1 MPPASMRVEAPWPNS
16 GVGEDHGRRDWRWA
30 SPRRG
35 IARGNKVPQEEFQWV
50 PWRLVNVGTRGN
62 STSNSC
68 SRTLFGY
75 KSEVLCLDLE
85 TKMRCKN
92 AGLLLHLLHCCSIAA
107 LLLLGCVFV
116 RPRTIG
122 KLSHRLEHRGS
133 SPPLSKTK
141 HSARVAAAMFVYRSC
156 RYIPCAVRGGFS
168 STISLIWKPKIC
180 GGGSNDGALNP
191 EERLHRGPSRSPLS
205 REGPTSIDI
214 HVGSVHLTL
223 M

>member
-133 SPPLSKTK
+133 SPTTALDNKTLG
-141 HSARVAAAMFVYRSC
+141 ARSC
-156 RYIPCAVRGGFS
+156 GHVCISKLPLYPVCCKRRLLVHNLADMEAEDMRRGIQRWRTES
-168 STISLIWKPKIC
+168 RREAPPWPKPV
-180 GGGSNDGALNP
+180 AFVP
-191 EERLHRGPSRSPLS
+191 
-205 REGPTSIDI
+205 
-214 HVGSVHLTL
+214 
-223 M
+223 